1 MNDILGVLMNL
12 LIFLLIL
19 AKKFIES
26 FFFFCPGRIVFHQEI
41 QISWHQTI
49 LKAHNE
55 YPFYYKF

>member
-26 FFFFCPGRIVFHQEI
+26 FFFFL
-41 QISWHQTI
+41 SWQNSIPSGNTNFM
-49 LKAHNE
+49 ASNYFE
-55 YPFYYKF
+55 GT

>member
-26 FFFFCPGRIVFHQEI
+26 FFFL
-41 QISWHQTI
+41 SWQNSIPSGNTNFM
-49 LKAHNE
+49 ASNYFE
-55 YPFYYKF
+55 GT